1 MQIVE
6 VNTWSVHL
14 PLKKP
19 YSIAHHT
26 FADVH
31 IMFIQLVL
39 ENGQYGLGSGTPS
52 LVVCNEPFEE
62 SFQFLSTE
70 MPALLKGEDIR
81 QVEHLL
87 DQIHRFAEIYP
98 GATAAV
104 DIALMD
110 AFSTFLGI
118 PLVRFW
124 GQKVKQLPTSVTLGI
139 QSWEACR
146 EDIDAFQSAGFTHLK
161 IKIGQDLDHDIEIVR
176 KIHEYA
182 GDRMHLRVDANRGYT
197 TNELWRFYHDTKDL
211 DLICIEQPLR
221 DSDDHLLPSMPA
233 PIRALCMADE
243 SLKSPKHAYRHVEQQ
258 TGFAYFNIKLMKS
271 GGTRPARRIAR
282 IAETHGI
289 PLMWGCMDE
298 SRISIAA
305 ALHAAYAFPNTQL
318 LDLDGSFDLASDV
331 AVGGWH
337 LKNGQL
343 MVTDEP
349 GLGLKLAQLTK

>member
-1 MQIVE
+1 MRIVE

-31 IMFIQLVL
+31 ILFMQVVL
-39 ENGQYGLGSGTPS
+39 ENGTYGLGSGTPS
-52 LVVCNEPFEE
+52 IVVCNEHFEP
-62 SFQFLSTE
+62 SFNYLSSE
-70 MPALLKGEDIR
+70 MPAILKGEDIR
-81 QVEHLL
+81 EVESLL
-87 DQIHRFAEIYP
+87 DQVHRFADVYP
-98 GATAAV
+98 AATAAA

-110 AFSTFLGI
+110 AFSRFLGI
-118 PLVRFW
+118 SLVRFW
-124 GQKVKQLPTSVTLGI
+124 GQKITSLPTSVTLGI
-139 QSWEACR
+139 QTWEECR
-146 EDIDAFQSAGFTHLK
+146 DDIDAFRSAGFTHLK
-161 IKIGQDLDHDIEIVR
+161 IKIGENVDHDIEIVR
-176 KIHEYA
+176 KIHEYTGEA
-182 GDRMHLRVDANRGYT
+182 MHLRVDANRGYT
-197 TNELWRFYHDTKDL
+197 TNELYRFYHATRTL

-221 DSDDHLLPSMPA
+221 VTDDHLLPAMPA
-233 PIRALCMADE
+233 AIRSLCMADE
-243 SLKSPKHAYRHVEQQ
+243 SLKSPAHAYRHVEQG

-271 GGTRPARRIAR
+271 GGTRPGRRIAR

-305 ALHAAYAFPNTQL
+305 ALHAAYACPNTQL

-331 AVGGWH
+331 ANGGWV
-337 LKNGQL
+337 LKNGNL

-349 GLGLKLAQLTK
+349 GLGLSLLQKI